1 MPEPWMLRET
11 FRRARRMLD
20 RAGLRYALAGRVA
33 LAVYAEP
40 EFTVD
45 VDFLA
50 ALDEL
55 SSASLIVEA
64 EKEGFRPEP
73 SGPGHWHYRL
83 RHERWGTF
91 FDVFRPPEFVLTEE
105 VFSRSR
111 LVRLGS
117 GWGTCPVVS
126 PEDLVI
132 LFVVAGR
139 EERGDVQKA
148 VKVCASRLAVGDF
161 DEGYYLRRLREHRPR
176 YLAVGLEV
184 LRAAKRITGERR

>member
-1 MPEPWMLRET
+1 
-11 FRRARRMLD
+11 ARRVLD
-20 RAGLRYALAGRVA
+20 RAGLRYA

-50 ALDEL
+50 ALDEPG
-55 SSASLIVEA
+55 SASLIAEA

-73 SGPGHWHYRL
+73 SEPGTGTTGSAREVGHFL
-83 RHERWGTF
+83 RR
-91 FDVFRPPEFVLTEE
+91 VRPPEFELTEE

-111 LVRLGS
+111 IVRLGS

-126 PEDLVI
+126 PEDLAI

-139 EERGDVQKA
+139 EERGDVRKA

-161 DEGYYLRRLREHRPR
+161 DEGYYVRRLRRHRPR

-184 LRAAKRITGERR
+184 LRAAKRSVEGRR